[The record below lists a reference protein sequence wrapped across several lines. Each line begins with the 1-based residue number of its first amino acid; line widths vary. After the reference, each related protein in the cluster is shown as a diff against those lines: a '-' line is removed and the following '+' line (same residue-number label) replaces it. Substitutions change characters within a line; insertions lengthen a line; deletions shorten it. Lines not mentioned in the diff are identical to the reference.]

1 MIDSAIAEEAEK
13 ERPLIDPEKPI
24 REDLRTSA
32 PKVDEWLDFFSRI
45 VLKVGME
52 LYTDLIFKDVDE
64 SLVTVAD
71 LKRIQVTKQE
81 RDTIARPFAE
91 YATKNSF
98 TKKHGR
104 QIVALT
110 DSAESLITLGIW
122 ARRVNRVAKK
132 YKPTQPQQRKQQ
144 AMRPQSVRIDDNG
157 YNGQATGTNVNG
169 TTGGKL
175 PDGEFGIYN
184 PGSG

>member
-1 MIDSAIAEEAEK
+1 MIDTAIAEGGDDDK
-13 ERPLIDPEKPI
+13 PLIDPEKPK
-24 REDLRTSA
+24 REDLRTGA

-52 LYTDLIFKDVDE
+52 LYTDAVFKDIDE
-64 SLVTVAD
+64 SVVTVAD

-91 YATKNSF
+91 YATKNPVL
-98 TKKHGR
+98 KKHGR

-132 YKPTQPQQRKQQ
+132 YKPAKPKGPQVV
-144 AMRPQSVRIDDNG
+144 RPQNVRIADDGN
-157 YNGQATGTNVNG
+157 NGQTTGTRTNG
-169 TTGGKL
+169 VSHGKL
-175 PDGEFGIYN
+175 PDGEYGIYN
-184 PGSG
+184 PGGG